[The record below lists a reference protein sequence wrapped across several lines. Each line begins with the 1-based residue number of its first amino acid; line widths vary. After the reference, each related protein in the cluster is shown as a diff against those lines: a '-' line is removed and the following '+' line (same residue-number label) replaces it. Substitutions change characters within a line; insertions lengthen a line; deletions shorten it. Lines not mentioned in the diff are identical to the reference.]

1 MWEKESLCG
10 YAESMLRIVL
20 FVVWLLLSAWLVVWV
35 GEGLFGVDQ
44 RHSIL
49 PFGADTLGAPILIGI
64 AWGLLLTFG
73 GILSGSGRRKM
84 VRGETQIGVG
94 TIVEIERTGVT
105 VNDVPQYDL
114 FIRVTPNTG
123 EEFIA
128 QQRMLIDPA
137 DVSSLQVGL
146 PVPVRYSVT
155 DQDTVELADLT
166 DPEVRAAMLQWRIER
181 GLIDPSQ
188 VRARTS
194 GTAVTASVLEVR
206 PTGRRREGQSELA
219 LRVLMAPEGEATWEA
234 DTTVFV
240 YPQAIP
246 HLQVGAPVWAYY
258 RREDPHT
265 VAVTIE
271 KEAGR

>member
-1 MWEKESLCG
+1 M
-10 YAESMLRIVL
+10 
-20 FVVWLLLSAWLVVWV
+20 
-35 GEGLFGVDQ
+35 
-44 RHSIL
+44 
-49 PFGADTLGAPILIGI
+49 
-64 AWGLLLTFG
+64 
-73 GILSGSGRRKM
+73 
-84 VRGETQIGVG
+84 
-94 TIVEIERTGVT
+94 
-105 VNDVPQYDL
+105 
-114 FIRVTPNTG
+114 
-123 EEFIA
+123 
-128 QQRMLIDPA
+128 RMLVDA
-137 DVSSLQVGL
+137 SDMSALQVGL
-146 PVPVRYSVT
+146 PVPVRYSLI
-155 DQDTVELADLT
+155 DQDTVVLADLT
-166 DPEVRAAMLQWRIER
+166 DPAVRDAMLQWRIER

-219 LRVLMAPEGEATWEA
+219 LRVLMAPEGVTTWEA

>member
-1 MWEKESLCG
+1 
-10 YAESMLRIVL
+10 MLRIV
-20 FVVWLLLSAWLVVWV
+20 FIVVWLVLSAWLVIWA

-44 RHSIL
+44 RPSIL
-49 PFGADTLGAPILIGI
+49 PFSGEDTLGAPIIIGV
-64 AWGLLLTFG
+64 AWGVLLTFG
-73 GILSGSGRRKM
+73 GMLSGLGRRKT
-84 VRGETQIGVG
+84 VRGAAQIGVG
-94 TIVEIERTGVT
+94 TIVEVDRTGLT

-114 FIRVTPNTG
+114 FIRVTPSAA

-128 QQRMLIDPA
+128 QLRMLVEPSEI
-137 DVSSLQVGL
+137 SSLQVGL
-146 PVPVRYSVT
+146 PVPVRYSLT

-166 DPEVRAAMLQWRIER
+166 DPAVRDAMLQWRIER

-194 GTAVTASVLEVR
+194 GIPVTASVLEVR

-219 LRVLMAPEGEATWEA
+219 LRVLMAPEGAATWEA

-246 HLQVGAPVWAYY
+246 YLQVGSPVWAFY
-258 RREDPHT
+258 RREDPQT

>member
-1 MWEKESLCG
+1 MV
-10 YAESMLRIVL
+10 RIIL
-20 FVVWLLLSAWLVVWV
+20 LIVWLLLSAWLAIWV

-49 PFGADTLGAPILIGI
+49 PFAGEDTLGAPIIIGV

-73 GILSGSGRRKM
+73 GMLSGLGRRKI
-84 VRGETQIGVG
+84 VRGPAQIGVG
-94 TIVEIERTGVT
+94 TIVEVSRTGVS
-105 VNDVPQYDL
+105 VNDVPQYDI
-114 FIRVTPNTG
+114 FIRVTPSAA
-123 EEFIA
+123 EEFIG
-128 QQRMLIDPA
+128 QLRMLVDAAEIGT
-137 DVSSLQVGL
+137 LQVGL
-146 PVPVRYSVT
+146 PVPVRYSLT
-155 DQDTVELADLT
+155 DQDTVELADLS
-166 DPEVRAAMLQWRIER
+166 DPVVREAMLQWRIDR

-194 GTAVTASVLEVR
+194 GIAVPASVLEVR

-219 LRVLMAPEGEATWEA
+219 LRVLMAPDGEATWEA

-240 YPQAIP
+240 YPQAVP

-258 RREDPHT
+258 RREDPQT

-271 KEAGR
+271 KEATR